1 MKNIL
6 LILWLAMNAF
16 TFCLYGIDKYKAK
29 HGAWRIPEKTL
40 LTFTWLLGGVG
51 ALAGMRVCNQCA
63 ACGGDQHSGRNVA
76 PDDVMAFRHSVTDAS
91 SKGKPCIFDKKER
104 KQDEQGRTTPC
115 AA

>member
-29 HGAWRIPEKTL
+29 HGAWAHSRKD
-40 LTFTWLLGGVG
+40 
-51 ALAGMRVCNQCA
+51 A
-63 ACGGDQHSGRNVA
+63 AHVH
-76 PDDVMAFRHSVTDAS
+76 MAF
-91 SKGKPCIFDKKER
+91 G
-104 KQDEQGRTTPC
+104 

>member
-40 LTFTWLLGGVG
+40 LTFTWLLG
-51 ALAGMRVCNQCA
+51 RRRCA
-63 ACGGDQHSGRNVA
+63 CRYARFPS
-76 PDDVMAFRHSVTDAS
+76 
-91 SKGKPCIFDKKER
+91 
-104 KQDEQGRTTPC
+104 
-115 AA
+115 